1 VGVFD
6 RRHGWLTKDTDDD
19 GERARDRRRESLLID
34 GVHSTLIDGGASHVQ
49 RRRNEKGRAD
59 FIGAACAA

>member
-19 GERARDRRRESLLID
+19 GERARDRRRESLLIG
-34 GVHSTLIDGGASHVQ
+34 GVHITPIDGGASRAK

-59 FIGAACAA
+59 HIGAARAA